1 MGELCALFI
10 YLQVQANSP
19 LIRFFRINDPYRLLG
34 ILVLLILFS
43 LPLFLHA
50 PPVSPQQLLHLLVGE
65 AVWDGHTMYVE
76 IFDSTAPFSAGVFG
90 LLDGLFGRSLFARQL
105 LTILFLFLQAA
116 FFAILLI
123 NNKAYNDNTYVPGL
137 IFGILCFVSYDFL
150 TFSPE
155 LLGSSVLLLALNNL
169 FKEIEFRIQR
179 EETIL
184 SLGVYIGA
192 ASIFVF
198 SYSLFLVA
206 ALVIL
211 ILFTRISIRKALLLI
226 FGFLLPHTILFL
238 LYLRWDETTWL
249 WQNFYAPNLALSAE
263 PLISWKSLLYLLL
276 VPAVYFVISL
286 FMLTREARFTKYQ
299 SQLFQ
304 VMFLWMIFSFIE
316 ILITKQRTPHSF
328 LTILPSLTY
337 FVSHYLLI
345 IRRKWIAET
354 MLWIFMIGILL
365 VSNLTRAGRIDW
377 VDYSKM
383 ILPKNDIMGGK
394 RVMLLGDGISVYQQ
408 NSLGGYFLN
417 WPLSRETV
425 RGIDYF
431 ENVETLWQSFQR
443 NPPDVIIDQEK
454 LAPAMFKRLPSVA
467 KQYRKEGDV
476 YWRVSSN

>member
-1 MGELCALFI
+1 MRPFHLF
-10 YLQVQANSP
+10 AGSSAFT

-34 ILVLLILFS
+34 ILLLLVLFS
-43 LPLFLHA
+43 LPLFLNT
-50 PPVSPQQLLHLLVGE
+50 PPLSPQQLLHLVVGE
-65 AVWDGHTMYVE
+65 SVWAGQTMYVE

-90 LLDGLFGRSLFARQL
+90 LLDGLFGRSVLAREL
-105 LTILFLFLQAA
+105 TTILFLFLQAA

-137 IFGILCFVSYDFL
+137 IFGILCFISYDFL

-198 SYSLFLVA
+198 SYSLFLIA
-206 ALVIL
+206 ALLIL

-249 WQNFYAPNLALSAE
+249 WQNFYAPNFTWSGD
-263 PLISWKSLLYLLL
+263 PLISWKSLFYLLL

-316 ILITKQRTPHSF
+316 ILLTKHRTPHSF
-328 LTILPSLTY
+328 LTTLPSLTY

-354 MLWIFMIGILL
+354 MLWVFMGGILL
-365 VSNLTRAGRIDW
+365 VSNLTRTGRINW
-377 VDYSKM
+377 VDYSNM
-383 ILPKNDIMGGK
+383 VVPEHNEVVGK
-394 RVMLLGDGISVYQQ
+394 RVMLLGHDLSVYQH

-417 WPLSRETV
+417 WSLSRDVVSGT
-425 RGIDYF
+425 DYF
-431 ENVETLWQSFQR
+431 ENVETVWESFQQ
-443 NPPDVIIDQEK
+443 NPPDVIIDREG
-454 LAPAMFKRLPSVA
+454 LVPALFRRLPSVA
-467 KQYRKEGDV
+467 KDYKKQGEI
-476 YWRVSSN
+476 YWRIPSN